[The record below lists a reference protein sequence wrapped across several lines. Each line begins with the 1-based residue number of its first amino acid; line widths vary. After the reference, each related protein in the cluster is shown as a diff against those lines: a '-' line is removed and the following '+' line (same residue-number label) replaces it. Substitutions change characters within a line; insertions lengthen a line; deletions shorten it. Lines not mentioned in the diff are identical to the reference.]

1 MEDPTTIALNMTF
14 FGTLGLAFLMFLG
27 LALCMVVT
35 LVLAGLA
42 RLLSIVVLAMVGIFP
57 KDDADP
63 VVHLPSSHTGSAE
76 PATADADETPAGS
89 DGPDAAVDVPAAP
102 RPGFFESAGQFAA
115 AAGTALRSIPWK
127 KLFSPKEWPT
137 PGQLRTKI
145 TERTTAAVESQAKH
159 HPLLLAATPEPPVL
173 NAEWA
178 AAVAEADAREE
189 ARLEAQHKGQAR
201 EKSSAGS
208 R

>member
-1 MEDPTTIALNMTF
+1 MA
-14 FGTLGLAFLMFLG
+14 
-27 LALCMVVT
+27 
-35 LVLAGLA
+35 
-42 RLLSIVVLAMVGIFP
+42 
-57 KDDADP
+57 
-63 VVHLPSSHTGSAE
+63 H
-76 PATADADETPAGS
+76 
-89 DGPDAAVDVPAAP
+89 
-102 RPGFFESAGQFAA
+102 
-115 AAGTALRSIPWK
+115 
-127 KLFSPKEWPT
+127 